1 MKEMGIFSLSIGTR
15 NADTLELQ
23 TISHNPKY
31 AVSLTDF
38 DTLPAVQ
45 QEIIFWINEASHHIP
60 KPTSKIIESARK
72 DVIFLLD
79 GSDNTRNTFE
89 GIRRFVQRIVENL
102 NVDDGSDQVAVV
114 QYSKDAEINF
124 NLKSFSSKNELL
136 NSLKSIVHKGGRD
149 VKMGAALDYV
159 RDNVFTAS
167 SGSRHAEGVPQI
179 LLVLSGGRSSDD
191 IRHPAQALQES
202 KIKVFGIGM
211 RNADVLELQTI
222 ASTPSFAFSVSDA
235 ESLEN
240 IQPKV
245 SSLLNDLQERLPTAA
260 TLFGSR
266 LERDI
271 VFLIDGSDD
280 SRNRYNAIRTF
291 MMNIIG
297 KLDVDQKKD
306 QVAVVQY
313 SNTAATEFYLN
324 THTTKESI
332 LNAVRS
338 LKPKGGRPQYTGTAL
353 QFVKERMFLPSAGS
367 RRSEGAQQILVLVV
381 SGRSR
386 DSPRGPAEALKSSG
400 VVTFALGSAMT
411 DPVELQSISFQ
422 PDYAY
427 FLSDFNNL
435 PEIEQNIEAKFAQSK
450 LMEEKMFIEGDE
462 RIKRDFVFLLDGS
475 DNNRNGFTAMRTFVR
490 NIVESLNVEENKD
503 RVAIIQFSNVAV
515 ANFYLNSFFK
525 KENVLRSI
533 RGLSQKGG
541 RAQHIGAALQYI
553 KDNIFTTP
561 SGSRR
566 LEGVPQILILLSAG
580 KSTDNVDAPAAALKE
595 LGVLT
600 FGIGSKNTDIR
611 ELQKISYEPRYA
623 QSVSDFN
630 ELPRIQEHLLY
641 SVATVIT
648 RVSTEGPTVIAET
661 QGPKKDVVFVIDG
674 SNDVNQDFRF
684 LQEFMRRTVEN
695 LNVGENRIRIGV
707 VQYSDTPNA
716 DLYLNSHTTKEGVL
730 NAIKRLK
737 HKGGRQRNLGRALDF
752 VNREVLGRARGG
764 RRDER
769 VPQYLIVISAG
780 GSTDDLRAQATTLK
794 QSGVVPFSIGTK
806 GVDIHEL
813 QRISYVP
820 QFAYSVPNFPELYTI
835 QQSLITSLT
844 ELSSE
849 EILSLPHVTPTVS
862 VSGDKKD
869 VVFLVDGSSA
879 VRSDFSNILDMV
891 SKVIRQLDIGLDKVR
906 VSVVQYSDDT
916 KVEFLLNEHSTKQEV
931 LAAISRIRN
940 KGGYTLNTGH
950 ALNWVSRNIYQRS
963 SGSRIEE
970 KVPQFL
976 ILVTGGK
983 STDDVSG
990 PANQLK
996 RSRVIPLAIGAKSAS
1011 AEDLKLIS
1019 AKPEFTY
1026 MIRDFQQISSIGQEL
1041 LPLIRRTTT
1050 NDIFFDPVEEN
1061 VPLGKRDIIFLV
1073 DGSDNVGATGLVH
1086 IRDFILK
1093 LVQNINIQPS
1103 EVRVAV
1109 VQYSDKQKTEFS
1121 LNTHNNKDAV
1131 ISAIKRLRQL
1141 GGRSA
1146 NLAEA
1151 IEYVIR
1157 NELKESAGLRFPEAS
1172 QHLVVLTGGKSPTDV
1187 SDQGQRL
1194 RNADVNCIGIGS
1206 SGADRRQLSDIAKDP
1221 SSVFQLDSFSKL
1233 PNLQKNVIDLLNVTY
1248 LRETPTDVDDEIAP
1262 KTADIVFLVDGSI
1275 NVGRTNFKEVMEF
1288 IWNLID
1294 LFYTERD
1301 DLRFGLAHYNTEV
1314 TDVFFLNTYKDKDA
1328 MYDAIQ
1334 NAEFKGGHRINTGAA
1349 ITHVKDHHFIKE
1361 KGSRKDQGVPQIL
1374 MIVTGG
1380 RSHDDGKSAALA
1392 LKASQVKIYAIGVGN
1407 IEDELNNLGSETTMV
1422 ARASTFQE
1430 LSELNEQI
1438 LETLHDSLKGIK
1450 LCMTGTQEIA
1460 RECKLEVLVGF
1471 DVSAQNIFAAQRSLE
1486 SKMGAILHT
1495 VTQMQGISCTSG
1507 TSPSVSVGILALD
1520 SASEPVQFDFTDN
1533 PSQLF
1538 ESFKALRSRGP
1549 YILNA
1554 KTIDAY
1560 GSMFRNRPSDTV
1572 KVIFHLTDGLDGQ
1585 LQQMKERLEALQNS
1599 GVKSFALVGLETI
1612 PRLEDAALLD
1622 FGFGRGFRYKGPLRV
1637 NSHYLEYEL
1646 REELDNIAE
1655 RECCSVPCKCTGQR
1669 GERGG
1674 VGLLGSKGS
1683 PGGMGYRGHPGDE
1696 GGPGDRGP
1704 PGLNGTQG
1712 FQGCPG
1718 PRGTK
1723 GSRGHS
1729 GEKGEFG
1736 EAGLD
1741 GIIGEEGKRG
1751 VPGPPGERG
1760 GPGSRG
1766 PKGAKGQAGETG
1778 APGIRGDPGLPGVD
1792 NTQRGLKGDAGD
1804 IGPVGDP
1811 GPDGVKGPPAEAGR
1825 RGSNGR
1831 RGSPGQPGAA
1841 GQPGANGD
1849 PGEPGVGGSQG
1860 APGPI
1865 GAPGMRGE
1873 DGNPGPRGTGGAQGP
1888 PGEKGRRG
1896 ATGRKGEPGESG
1908 PQGDRGGSGPLGE
1921 PGEDGRDG
1929 FGILGPKGKK
1939 GDDGFPGFP
1948 GQKGSAGDSGSKGG
1962 PGPKGIRGQRG
1973 IAGNAGPPGQ
1983 KGDFGNPGPSG
1994 SKGIQ
1999 AAGVGQC
2006 DLVKKIR
2013 DNCPCCYGGEECPRY
2028 PTELAFALD
2037 ASDGVTGTAFGN
2049 MRQLALRLVRNITI
2063 AESSCPR
2070 GARVAVTLYNS
2081 DVTTEVRFADALK
2094 KKSLIERLEGLQ
2106 APQTR
2111 KQRSLDSAMTFLAH
2125 NTYKRV
2131 RSGFLMRKVAVF
2143 FVNGVTR
2150 ASPALNAA
2158 MLRLYDAGISP
2169 LFLTTRDDRA
2179 LSQALQINNTAVGQV
2194 IVLPQPGSAQYNS
2207 VINKI
2212 IKCHICLD
2220 FCAPEQICDY
2230 IPSQPSRDRR
2240 SSTNDVDID
2249 IAFIM
2254 DSSQSTWPVV
2264 FTELKHY
2271 ISHIIDQL
2279 EIASEPKSSIHHA
2292 RVAVV
2297 QHSPYEFKPNGS
2309 AAPVQV
2315 DIGLTDHSSKENL
2328 KHFLHTK
2335 VLQLEGM
2342 RALGSAM
2349 EYTIEHIFEK
2359 VPHPR
2364 DLKAIVLMVTGPI
2377 SDQEEQRLVHIAT
2390 EAKCK
2395 GFIMVVLGVGEQLRA
2410 EDFRILSRLA
2420 SEPTSVFF
2428 KRIESAPHFNDEYIQ
2443 RFGRL
2448 LPKYLTTDNA
2458 VHMSLEVAKNCKWF
2472 QGDQSNKTAIL
2483 PNKEQVPMNDQLQH
2497 ETQADQSRRPKEWPA
2512 EELHV
2517 GNVTSSSLVLRW
2529 TGPHADKQGEFHVIV
2544 TRLLDHTLVL
2554 RENVTGTELLLTG
2567 LESAQKYHVVVTT
2580 NTHGQAGAVYKGI
2593 VSTKAAQSN
2602 VAGPVGMKVDSPTT
2616 PLEQP
2621 EIALA
2626 QQLRDSQTEHLPM
2639 PANSVCQLPKEEGTC
2654 AKFVLQWHFDF
2665 PSRSCARFWYGGCGG
2680 NQNRFETQEEC
2691 EKTCGTAASFNQGL
2705 GEAVRT

>member
-1 MKEMGIFSLSIGTR
+1 MGRHWCSLAAFMGLAFCGLILNVKAQS
-15 NADTLELQ
+15 AL
-23 TISHNPKY
+23 
-31 AVSLTDF
+31 AVGKRD
-38 DTLPAVQ
+38 
-45 QEIIFWINEASHHIP
+45 IIFLI
-60 KPTSKIIESARK
+60 
-72 DVIFLLD
+72 D
-79 GSDNTRNTFE
+79 GSQNMGGTHFSA
-89 GIRRFVQRIVENL
+89 IRQFIVRFVDSMPIGR
-102 NVDDGSDQVAVV
+102 DQVQVGVA
-114 QYSKDAEINF
+114 QFTTSPKAEINLNTYSTKEALSNAVNRTRLRGGTPEV
-124 NLKSFSSKNELL
+124 NL
-136 NSLKSIVHKGGRD
+136 
-149 VKMGAALDYV
+149 GAALNFV
-159 RDNVFTAS
+159 RTQMLRPDA
-167 SGSRHAEGVPQI
+167 GSRIQERVPQL
-179 LLVLSGGRSSDD
+179 LLVLSAKKSSDD
-191 IRHPAQALQES
+191 VTQPVH
-202 KIKVFGIGM
+202 
-211 RNADVLELQTI
+211 ELQRMGVLI
-222 ASTPSFAFSVSDA
+222 MAVGSKAADEQELKEISINEDLVFMVKDFRQLLRNPKFIVAPLSTLSGVVVT
-235 ESLEN
+235 E
-240 IQPKV
+240 V
-245 SSLLNDLQERLPTAA
+245 PTE
-260 TLFGSR
+260 TVTEITTVQTQR
-266 LERDI
+266 VVRDI
-271 VFLIDGSDD
+271 VFLVDGSD
-280 SRNRYNAIRTF
+280 YVGNANLQFVREFITHVV
-291 MMNIIG
+291 NQ
-297 KLDVDQKKD
+297 LDVRPDR
-306 QVAVVQY
+306 VQIALMQFAE
-313 SNTAATEFYLN
+313 NQHTEFYLN
-324 THTTKESI
+324 THSNKQDV
-332 LNAVRS
+332 LNGIAQLR
-338 LKPKGGRPQYTGTAL
+338 LMGGSQLNTGAAMEYAL
-353 QFVKERMFLPSAGS
+353 QNHFLPSAGS
-367 RRSEGAQQILVLVV
+367 RRRQGVQQVLVLIT
-381 SGRSR
+381 G
-386 DSPRGPAEALKSSG
+386 GPAQDAVKQVADKLAL
-400 VVTFALGSAMT
+400 A
-411 DPVELQSISFQ
+411 
-422 PDYAY
+422 
-427 FLSDFNNL
+427 
-435 PEIEQNIEAKFAQSK
+435 
-450 LMEEKMFIEGDE
+450 
-462 RIKRDFVFLLDGS
+462 
-475 DNNRNGFTAMRTFVR
+475 
-490 NIVESLNVEENKD
+490 
-503 RVAIIQFSNVAV
+503 
-515 ANFYLNSFFK
+515 
-525 KENVLRSI
+525 
-533 RGLSQKGG
+533 
-541 RAQHIGAALQYI
+541 
-553 KDNIFTTP
+553 
-561 SGSRR
+561 
-566 LEGVPQILILLSAG
+566 
-580 KSTDNVDAPAAALKE
+580 
-595 LGVLT
+595 GVLT
-600 FGIGSKNTDIR
+600 FAVGAGPVDQAFLQTVAFVPDLAFYQSSFSRLPNVVTQIMKPLITVVGDTKTEEGEERDVAFLIDGSDAVT
-611 ELQKISYEPRYA
+611 
-623 QSVSDFN
+623 SDFPHIKDFILKVIEPLDVGIN
-630 ELPRIQEHLLY
+630 KVRISVVQYSEKPTLSFYLNTYSTKEEVISAINGLRLAGGRSLNTGEALAYMKDTIFSSEYGSRISENVPQFLIVLTGGRSQDNVRDPAIALKTKGVVPFGVGVKNADRHQIEAISHNPTFAFNVKDFSQLNTVHQRLGSYVSLPKESLAAVLQQ
-641 SVATVIT
+641 
-648 RVSTEGPTVIAET
+648 AET